1 PISRRDCNRSP
12 KNRFAR
18 RGAIVACTGG
28 GTQLSRR
35 YAMSVLRSRR
45 RGQENAAL
53 ADPVVGPVPSMVGRP
68 VASIVE
74 RPVPS
79 IVEGLESRLLLS
91 SYTVTNLD
99 DSGPGSLR
107 EAIQEANATPVA
119 DL

>member
-1 PISRRDCNRSP
+1 DLLPASPLTVSPCHLVIPNRPISRRDCNRSP
-12 KNRFAR
+12 KNRVAR

-68 VASIVE
+68 VARIGE
-74 RPVPS
+74 RPVPR
-79 IVEGLESRLLLS
+79 I
-91 SYTVTNLD
+91 
-99 DSGPGSLR
+99 
-107 EAIQEANATPVA
+107 
-119 DL
+119 